1 MSFFKSLFGSP
12 TTQSDT
18 VKLLSASEFKASIEK
33 KDVQIIDVRTPIEFK
48 SGHIN
53 NAKNIDFFQG
63 NRFKSNLDKLDKIK
77 PLFLY
82 CRSGNRSKKAAG
94 IAVDLGFTEI
104 YDLRGG
110 YLAYS

>member
-12 TTQSDT
+12 TTQSDAI
-18 VKLLSASEFKASIEK
+18 KLLSASEFKASIQK
-33 KDVQIIDVRTPIEFK
+33 KNVQIVDVRTPIEFK

-53 NAKNIDFFQG
+53 KAKNIDFFQG
-63 NRFKSNLDKLDKIK
+63 NGFKSKLDKLDKTK
-77 PLFLY
+77 PLYLY

-94 IAVDLGFTEI
+94 IAADLGFNEI